1 MIKNF
6 LLSIFLLL
14 IPSCFWGN
22 TVYRPQVSVAGFI
35 PLSGS
40 GRDIYNFAAFRANHR
55 GNRRTAAVEYGGE
68 VGVQNI

>member
-40 GRDIYNFAAFRANHR
+40 GRDIVAIIKALFGI
-55 GNRRTAAVEYGGE
+55 GNGL
-68 VGVQNI
+68 